1 MNKLE
6 QTKSLIKNELISEV
20 VDGTTDNYVMNTEK
34 NRTRCTTKDKWSN
47 ESTDIMDKRVLDDE
61 ISVLNQIVGEVVANF
76 FTRL

>member
-34 NRTRCTTKDKWSN
+34 NRTRCTTKDK
-47 ESTDIMDKRVLDDE
+47 
-61 ISVLNQIVGEVVANF
+61 
-76 FTRL
+76 